1 MATTVV
7 EIHVPLR
14 EAPGL
19 AQDEYPFPWIEK
31 IEDFLGRMEDQ
42 GQVEVFDDGEEFGDV
57 YIFFIIGVEEDGLLA
72 VASRVASLD
81 GVSDGAFAMVTDD
94 EAEEFGQGRRVKLV
108 PSGRSWR
115 KEAC

>member
-14 EAPGL
+14 EAPGH

-31 IEDFLGRMEDQ
+31 IEDFLAQMEDQ
-42 GQVEVFDDGEEFGDV
+42 GGAEVFDDGEEFGDV
-57 YIFFIIGVEEDGLLA
+57 YVFFITGGDEGTLLA

-81 GVSDGAFAMVTDD
+81 EVPDGAFAVVTDD
-94 EAEEFGQGRRVKLV
+94 EAEEFGCGRRVEL
-108 PSGRSWR
+108 P
-115 KEAC
+115 